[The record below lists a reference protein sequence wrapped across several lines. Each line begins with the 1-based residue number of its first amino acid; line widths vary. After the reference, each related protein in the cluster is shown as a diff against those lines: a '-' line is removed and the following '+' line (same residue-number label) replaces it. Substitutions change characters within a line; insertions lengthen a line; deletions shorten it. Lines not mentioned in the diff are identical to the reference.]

1 MSKEERGAGPSRG
14 KTTGTKGKAAE
25 HRVPDT
31 AEKDRKAPPGESPV
45 LVAPDSHL
53 VTRLH
58 ASPNIEPRKGGPRPR
73 LVIQHYTG
81 MASAEAAILL
91 LADPAAKV
99 SCHYVVDEH
108 GAVTQMVAESLRAWH
123 AGQSHWQGETDINSL
138 SIGIEIQ
145 NPGHERGYPP
155 FPEAQ
160 MQAVAALTR
169 DICARHA
176 IPPQGVLAHSDVAPA
191 RKIDPG
197 ERFDWAWLAR
207 EGVGHWVKP
216 APVREDDVG
225 FGRGEEGRFIA
236 EVQAMLRYYGYG
248 IEITGIVD
256 AETERVV
263 SAFQRHFRRALV
275 DGRID
280 RSTVTTLE
288 RLIAALPAV
297 PVA

>member
-1 MSKEERGAGPSRG
+1 MSRSRGPSADKSSNPAG
-14 KTTGTKGKAAE
+14 DKPALIA
-25 HRVPDT
+25 
-31 AEKDRKAPPGESPV
+31 
-45 LVAPDSHL
+45 APDSRL

-58 ASPNIEPRKGGPRPR
+58 ASPNIEPRKDGRAPS

-81 MASAEAAILL
+81 MASAEAAIHL

-108 GAVTQMVAESLRAWH
+108 GAVTQMVAESARAWH
-123 AGQSHWQGETDINSL
+123 AGVSHWAGDTDINSA

-145 NPGHERGYPP
+145 NPGHDRGYPP
-155 FPEAQ
+155 FPERQ
-160 MQAVAALTR
+160 MRAVADLTR
-169 DICARHA
+169 DICTRQG

-197 ERFDWAWLAR
+197 ERFDWAWLAS
-207 EGVGHWVKP
+207 EGVGHYVKP
-216 APVREDDVG
+216 AAVREQDVG

-236 EVQAMLRYYGYG
+236 EIQAMLRHYGYG
-248 IEITGIVD
+248 IAVTGIVD

-263 SAFQRHFRRALV
+263 AAFQRHFRRRRV

-288 RLIAALPAV
+288 RLIAALPAA
-297 PVA
+297 PSS